1 MEYVSVS
8 NADKPSG
15 SLCSVRKYSM
25 LPARAR
31 GPNKYYTAMTLLAA
45 LLATVVAMS
54 HSYICDEACIVT
66 HVSRAQDELAAR
78 DT

>member
-1 MEYVSVS
+1 MEHASVS
-8 NADKPSG
+8 MPT
-15 SLCSVRKYSM
+15 SLQVHCAPFRTYSM

-54 HSYICDEACIVT
+54 HSYICDEACIVA
-66 HVSRAQDELAAR
+66 HDSKAQD
-78 DT
+78 